1 MIAYSDKRRAIRL
14 WGNTPYARRWLQQV
28 AADKLRADPVLL
40 IHGAAAKWGTKN
52 RKETT

>member
-1 MIAYSDKRRAIRL
+1 MIPFALRRKALKL
-14 WGNTPYARRWLQQV
+14 WKNKEYARRWLQQV

-52 RKETT
+52 RKEA